1 MRKIQLTE
9 SQLIKIIKNIITE
22 GIDTPSLINDILEKI
37 GQVGYK
43 GLTEIE
49 QTMIDSYSNDAFDKD
64 KIMFLINKQVA
75 KGGLKSLSEIELS
88 FFEDNSVNT
97 EDGEEYQDYVG
108 VWDYSDSN
116 STLDGMQFKYR
127 ASYDEET
134 GLTHE
139 GELNIGDYS
148 FYGTVYCDA
157 EGNYDTCSFETD
169 DGEPLFDV
177 FEGLEREFRVFFEQV
192 CDDLKGNFNEML

>member
-97 EDGEEYQDYVG
+97 EDGEE
-108 VWDYSDSN
+108 
-116 STLDGMQFKYR
+116 
-127 ASYDEET
+127 
-134 GLTHE
+134 
-139 GELNIGDYS
+139 
-148 FYGTVYCDA
+148 
-157 EGNYDTCSFETD
+157 
-169 DGEPLFDV
+169 
-177 FEGLEREFRVFFEQV
+177 
-192 CDDLKGNFNEML
+192 

>member
-1 MRKIQLTE
+1 
-9 SQLIKIIKNIITE
+9 
-22 GIDTPSLINDILEKI
+22 
-37 GQVGYK
+37 
-43 GLTEIE
+43 
-49 QTMIDSYSNDAFDKD
+49 MIDSYSNDAFDKD
-64 KIMFLINKQVA
+64 KIMLLINKQLA

-116 STLDGMQFKYR
+116 SALDGMQFKYR

-139 GELNIGDYS
+139 GELNIGDYN
-148 FYGTVYCDA
+148 FYGNVYCDA

-169 DGEPLFDV
+169 DGELLFDV